1 MVAPVLDSMPATPRP
16 WHIPFD
22 GRAIAVNQLGTTAI
36 DRLLERVDRGDLET
50 LQRVRRAVQAI
61 TS

>member
-1 MVAPVLDSMPATPRP
+1 MPAAPRP

-22 GRAIAVNQLGTTAI
+22 VRAIAVNQLGTTAI

-61 TS
+61 TT